1 MYANADPLNGHDPG
15 GHMDLVE
22 VNISIDIQTSLSTGA
37 QTSGRLILRKFGCEL
52 IKVGAEEAVTAV
64 IYVFLDGV
72 TGLPYVGQT
81 TRGVDARIAEHIKEA
96 KRTVDQV
103 LARYEV
109 VVEKFGLKDGIRLA
123 EQKVIDALG
132 GIIKDAEGRKLS
144 NVVNAIS
151 KNRGRL
157 TAAFNGLCK

>member
-1 MYANADPLNGHDPG
+1 
-15 GHMDLVE
+15 
-22 VNISIDIQTSLSTGA
+22 
-37 QTSGRLILRKFGCEL
+37 
-52 IKVGAEEAVTAV
+52 
-64 IYVFLDGV
+64 
-72 TGLPYVGQT
+72 
-81 TRGVDARIAEHIKEA
+81 VDARLAEHVKEA

-132 GIIKDAEGRKLS
+132 GIIKEAEGRKLS

>member
-1 MYANADPLNGHDPG
+1 
-15 GHMDLVE
+15 
-22 VNISIDIQTSLSTGA
+22 
-37 QTSGRLILRKFGCEL
+37 L